1 MTIGERSRVWS
12 EAWRNLSDAEKI
24 PYQEE
29 SKRLKEEQERA
40 DFLAGY
46 GAGGEDRG
54 DAAGGG
60 GGRGKAAITGG
71 KRGRGGRGALTKTKR
86 RKKADESFAEESFT
100 EDVPYTA
107 QGPSSTAAFR
117 ALAPTSPF
125 PASSSFSSPLPSK
138 ASSAFSAPAPAVSPA
153 SSFTSSSCSSPGMM
167 ASAAAGSSLFSAS
180 LLEQKKMTLH
190 KISLLNR
197 KLREEHEALA
207 KIEMQ
212 MKEQQQQPQQ
222 QISEE
227 PVQPQP
233 QQQQGGERK
242 SAITPPVKTEPEDVE
257 EGLGQI
263 LGDALEDD
271 DYDDDEDEDSD
282 EENVRF
288 D

>member
-138 ASSAFSAPAPAVSPA
+138 ASSAFSALAPAVSPA
-153 SSFTSSSCSSPGMM
+153 SSFTSSSCSSPGMS
-167 ASAAAGSSLFSAS
+167 ASAAGSSLFSAS
-180 LLEQKKMTLH
+180 LLEQKKLTLH

-212 MKEQQQQPQQ
+212 MKEQQQQPPQQ
-222 QISEE
+222 QPQIPEE
-227 PVQPQP
+227 PVHP
-233 QQQQGGERK
+233 QQQGK
-242 SAITPPVKTEPEDVE
+242 SATTPPVKTEPGDVE
-257 EGLGQI
+257 EGLGQS
-263 LGDALEDD
+263 LGNALEDD
-271 DYDDDEDEDSD
+271 DYDDDDDDDEDSD

>member
-60 GGRGKAAITGG
+60 RGKVALTGA
-71 KRGRGGRGALTKTKR
+71 KRGRGGGALTKTKR

-100 EDVPYTA
+100 EDVPYAA

-153 SSFTSSSCSSPGMM
+153 SSFTSSSCSSPGMS
-167 ASAAAGSSLFSAS
+167 ASAAGSSLFSAS

-212 MKEQQQQPQQ
+212 MKEQQPQQ
-222 QISEE
+222 QIPEE
-227 PVQPQP
+227 PVLPRP

-242 SAITPPVKTEPEDVE
+242 SAITPPVKTEPEDVG
-257 EGLGQI
+257 EGLGQS